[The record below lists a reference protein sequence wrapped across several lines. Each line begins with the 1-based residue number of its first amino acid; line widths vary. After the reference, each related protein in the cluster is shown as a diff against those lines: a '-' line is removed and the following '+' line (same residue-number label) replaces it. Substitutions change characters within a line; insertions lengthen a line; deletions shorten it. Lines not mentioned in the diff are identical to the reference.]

1 MNDMYI
7 WDPGFY
13 IVDAVMCWKMK
24 SDSHV
29 TSVCGKTYWYDMLVI
44 VHMCVDL
51 VKISGSQT
59 FKK

>member
-1 MNDMYI
+1 MNDMYMY
-7 WDPGFY
+7 DTRCY
-13 IVDAVMCWKMK
+13 IVDALMFWYMK